1 MLSKRQNEI
10 LQFITAYLTEHGYP
24 PSYQEIADNFHL
36 SSRATVHEHIQSL
49 REKGYVELKEGVKRS
64 LEPTK
69 KFIDFAKSIFVP
81 LVGTITAGQPIQ
93 AIEEKETIAIPA
105 ELVKDPMNTF
115 VLLVR
120 GDSMIEEGIFDG
132 DHVIVQR
139 NPSPKNGEVVVA
151 LLNNDYATL
160 KKFFREAGRIRLQ
173 PANSR
178 LKPIYVKDVIIQGVV
193 KAVIRKF

>member
-24 PSYQEIADNFHL
+24 PSYQEIADHFRL
-36 SSRATVHEHIQSL
+36 SSRATVHEHIQAL
-49 REKGYVELKEGVKRS
+49 RKKGYVAFKEGVKRS

-69 KFIDFAKSIFVP
+69 KFIDFAKSVFLP
-81 LVGTITAGQPIQ
+81 LVGTITAGQPIH
-93 AIEEKETIAIPA
+93 AIEEQETIAIPA

-132 DHVIVQR
+132 DHARVQR
-139 NPSPKNGEVVVA
+139 KPSPQHGEA
-151 LLNNDYATL
+151 
-160 KKFFREAGRIRLQ
+160 
-173 PANSR
+173 
-178 LKPIYVKDVIIQGVV
+178 
-193 KAVIRKF
+193 